1 MRTPKSQAKFDLKF
15 TFPKKPGDEIPS
27 LPLYLDE
34 LSDGSLMSL
43 YSEMVSWVNYAKAE
57 VSKAEI
63 VEEQAMGALK
73 HLEAATLIRQ
83 WDDKVNKSET
93 VTMSK
98 ARRDVDS
105 EVVDATDNH
114 REARSYRKLVDTV
127 FDRCERNANVIS
139 RELSRRISLSP
150 VERRTQWAAP

>member
-1 MRTPKSQAKFDLKF
+1 MA
-15 TFPKKPGDEIPS
+15 
-27 LPLYLDE
+27 
-34 LSDGSLMSL
+34 L

-57 VSKAEI
+57 VAKAEI
-63 VEEQAMGALK
+63 MEEQSLGALK
-73 HLEAATLIRQ
+73 YLEASTLINQ
-83 WDDKVNKSET
+83 WDDRVNKSET

-98 ARRDVDS
+98 ARRDVYP
-105 EVVDATDNH
+105 EVVDATGKH
-114 REARSYRKLVDTV
+114 RESRAYRKLVDTV

>member
-1 MRTPKSQAKFDLKF
+1 MSPKPQAKFDLKF
-15 TFPKKPGDEIPS
+15 NFPKKPGDGIPS

-34 LSDGSLMSL
+34 LSDASLMAL

-57 VSKAEI
+57 VAKAEI
-63 VEEQAMGALK
+63 MEEQSLGALK
-73 HLEAATLIRQ
+73 YLEASTLINQ
-83 WDDKVNKSET
+83 WDDRVNKSET

-98 ARRDVDS
+98 ARRDVYP
-105 EVVDATDNH
+105 EVVDATGKH
-114 REARSYRKLVDTV
+114 RESRAYRKLVDTV